1 MEVSWGCSL
10 FVLLTIV
17 IQIISE
23 TQLKSLQFAV
33 LIHHPCLQV
42 VGRCVCLAT
51 GGATV
56 RVARV
61 LVSNTR
67 TRRMFAP
74 FFLSFP
80 FFFFFPLPKWSS
92 LHKGLVNPFKHAQQT
107 HKRVMLTASLVTYNI
122 FSPNRC
128 LQKLSRQV
136 TSAPVLRG
144 FVCKK
149 YDFKPSL
156 RLFLTHN

>member
-1 MEVSWGCSL
+1 MEVSWECSL

-23 TQLKSLQFAV
+23 TQLKSHIFAV
-33 LIHHPCLQV
+33 LIYHPCLQV

-74 FFLSFP
+74 FFLFL
-80 FFFFFPLPKWSS
+80 FFPPKWSS

-107 HKRVMLTASLVTYNI
+107 QKCVMLTASLVTYNV

>member
-1 MEVSWGCSL
+1 MEVSWGCSV

-23 TQLKSLQFAV
+23 TQLKSHQFAV
-33 LIHHPCLQV
+33 LIYHPCLQV

-74 FFLSFP
+74 FFRS
-80 FFFFFPLPKWSS
+80 FFFFSSRSGAACTKVSLIPLNMHS
-92 LHKGLVNPFKHAQQT
+92 
-107 HKRVMLTASLVTYNI
+107 
-122 FSPNRC
+122 
-128 LQKLSRQV
+128 KLRNV
-136 TSAPVLRG
+136 
-144 FVCKK
+144 
-149 YDFKPSL
+149 
-156 RLFLTHN
+156 